1 MNKAFPVM
9 MAAGAAF
16 IAIGIASTLYSNV
29 AVEVPLDGTVSPGLT
44 DEISPEMDIGNTLSM
59 QVQGSAFEV
68 NVYDPDGELIA
79 SQNSA
84 TSEQD
89 LANYTYELTAT
100 KAGEYRILVENT
112 GDETV
117 QITGTA
123 QTKSGALASI
133 GPMLLI
139 VTGIIVIGLG
149 LRFRVR

>member
-16 IAIGIASTLYSNV
+16 IAIGIASAIYSNV

-44 DEISPEMDIGNTLSM
+44 DELSPEMDVGNTLSM
-59 QVQGSAFEV
+59 QASGSMFDV
-68 NVYDPDGELIA
+68 DVYDPEGNVIA
-79 SQNSA
+79 SEQNR
-84 TSEQD
+84 T
-89 LANYTYELTAT
+89 NFTYELTAD

-112 GDETV
+112 GSDTV

-139 VTGIIVIGLG
+139 ITGVIVIGLG
-149 LRFRVR
+149 LRSRAR